1 VRKLFFFIKEKYM
14 FSWLFEGDLEDVLG
28 ALAMI
33 CYPLAMVAIVIALN
47 S

>member
-1 VRKLFFFIKEKYM
+1 M

-28 ALAMI
+28 ALAMLI
-33 CYPLAMVAIVIALN
+33 YPIVMVAIVVALN